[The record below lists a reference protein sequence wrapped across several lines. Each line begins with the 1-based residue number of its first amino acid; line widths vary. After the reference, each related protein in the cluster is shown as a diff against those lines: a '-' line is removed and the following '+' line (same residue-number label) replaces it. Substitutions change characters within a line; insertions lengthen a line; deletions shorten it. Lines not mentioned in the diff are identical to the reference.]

1 MVIPASK
8 TVRRVFK
15 EVFPPQRPT
24 SQETMQRFIIR
35 RFFEEVYSKGDLA
48 VAHEILTT
56 DFAFDGPP
64 GGRHG
69 PEHFLQCTSP
79 LRTALGIH
87 FAIEVVIADG
97 DTVSC
102 FSTMYGTHQGEF
114 RGIPASGKH
123 IAMPRI
129 DTFHFSGSRIQEART
144 TLDHQGLMQQLSAQ
158 EGEVLYHT
166 IEYARCSSLPRE
178 G

>member
-1 MVIPASK
+1 MVTTASK

-15 EVFPPQRPT
+15 EVFPPQRPA

-35 RFFEEVYSKGDLA
+35 RFFDEVYSRGDLA
-48 VAHEILTT
+48 GAHEILTT

-64 GGRHG
+64 GGTHG
-69 PEHFLQCTSP
+69 PEHFIQFTSP

-87 FAIEVVIADG
+87 FAIAAVIADA

-102 FSTMYGTHQGEF
+102 FSTMYGTHQGAF

-129 DTFHFSGSRIQEART
+129 DTFHFSENRIQEVRT
-144 TLDHQGLMQQLSAQ
+144 TLDQQGLMQQLSAQ

-166 IEYARCSSLPRE
+166 IEYASCSSIPMD
-178 G
+178 